1 MTTITDTRAGRIE
14 QPAVSTD
21 VPTTSSALKAR
32 RALLVAAPVL
42 AGAFL
47 VLGAAADPAA
57 GVSGEKMLEIYIDNP
72 GPLQWKSTGYH
83 WAYALLAAP
92 ALLAVGYVKGRGAWL
107 ATIAGILAFLGMT
120 TLPGMLITDWYA
132 AGIGHEFGLEGTL
145 AVEAHMQDT
154 MWGIAGFGLPAFIG
168 TALCLPLITI
178 ALSRAGRMPW
188 WSVGVV
194 VAAYAAFL
202 AGGATVVAASVTA
215 VLLSAYAVL
224 LARATRAS

>member
-1 MTTITDTRAGRIE
+1 MTTTTTLQNLDT
-14 QPAVSTD
+14 
-21 VPTTSSALKAR
+21 TTTPSAAPRSSALKAR
-32 RALLVAAPVL
+32 RALLVACPVL
-42 AGAFL
+42 AGGFL

-57 GVSGEKMLEIYIDNP
+57 GIAGEKMLEIYIDNP

-83 WAYALLAAP
+83 WAYAFLAAP
-92 ALLAVGYVKGRGAWL
+92 ALLAAGYVRGRGAWL
-107 ATIAGILAFLGMT
+107 ATIAAVLGFLGMT

-154 MWGIAGFGLPAFIG
+154 MWGIVGFGLPAFFG

-188 WSVGVV
+188 WSVAVV

-202 AGGATVVAASVTA
+202 IGSATVVAASVAA
-215 VLLSAYAVL
+215 VLLTAYAVL
-224 LARATRAS
+224 LARATRQA

>member
-1 MTTITDTRAGRIE
+1 MTTLTTHQSFDT
-14 QPAVSTD
+14 
-21 VPTTSSALKAR
+21 TTTPSAAPRSSALKAR

-57 GVSGEKMLEIYIDNP
+57 GIAGEKMTQIYIENP
-72 GPLQWKSTGYH
+72 DPLQWKSTGYH

-92 ALLAVGYVKGRGAWL
+92 SLLAVGYVKGRGAWL
-107 ATIAGILAFLGMT
+107 ATVAAVLGFLGMT

-168 TALCLPLITI
+168 TALCLPLITL

-188 WSVGVV
+188 WSVTVV
-194 VAAYAAFL
+194 VAAYAVFL
-202 AGGATVVAASVTA
+202 IGSSTVLAASLAA
-215 VLLSAYAVL
+215 VLLAGYAVL
-224 LARATRAS
+224 LARATREA